1 MRVTLPDASNRA
13 IFTALGDAFVSI
25 CICICASAGDISI
38 GGDIDWMII
47 LFLDALPVDVE
58 LVDELLLPLR
68 GLGVAFLYA
77 FIAHRNRMCGKE
89 IAM

>member
-13 IFTALGDAFVSI
+13 ILTAFGDALVSI
-25 CICICASAGDISI
+25 CICICASVGDISI

-58 LVDELLLPLR
+58 PVDELLLPL
-68 GLGVAFLYA
+68 
-77 FIAHRNRMCGKE
+77 
-89 IAM
+89 